1 MTKNEEIAYWENYL
15 YVVKDSK
22 PKHMNQP
29 IAKGL
34 QKMYSPLGALV
45 YVGDC
50 SYNHH
55 LCEWAWSKEDG
66 IVINE
71 GARWELFA
79 EWLALHDSWQEF
91 IEICE
96 DHEEVREHI
105 RQLRESSSL
114 RLKIAAAIGSV
125 CDLQLQRAEAI
136 CMSIDASIACREA
149 LA

>member
-1 MTKNEEIAYWENYL
+1 MTKNEEIAYREDYL
-15 YVVKDSK
+15 HVVKDSK
-22 PKHMNQP
+22 DKHLNQT

-34 QKMYSPLGALV
+34 RKMYSPLGALV
-45 YVGDC
+45 YVGDS

-66 IVINE
+66 IVING

-79 EWLALHDSWQEF
+79 EFLALHDSWHEF

-96 DHEEVREHI
+96 RHEEVRDHI
-105 RQLRESSSL
+105 KQLRESSSL
-114 RLKIAAAIGSV
+114 RLKIGKANGSV
-125 CDLQLQRAEAI
+125 CDLQLQRAEAV
-136 CMSIDASIACREA
+136 CMSIDASIACRDA